1 MPHFLLTV
9 PHFDSD
15 LHLLVI
21 TDHSPLSV
29 GAIHSN
35 ANVLQPN
42 TKSCAPLKLR
52 AHQRESAKVV
62 SSKPLKAFSPGAVEV
77 GGIGRIIV

>member
-1 MPHFLLTV
+1 MPHFLVTV

-42 TKSCAPLKLR
+42 TCAPLKLR

-62 SSKPLKAFSPGAVEV
+62 SSKPLKAFSPGEV
-77 GGIGRIIV
+77 GGIGQIIV